1 MRRGL
6 AVGCKQTGAL
16 GMKFNKG
23 KYLVCIQDG
32 VTPNTGT
39 DREMSDWRAAQQK
52 GNWGAGD
59 SSSA

>member
-1 MRRGL
+1 M
-6 AVGCKQTGAL
+6 GCKQTGAL